1 MEVAE
6 EKQTFNFGE
15 TTQDSQYTGFSA
27 EALYNTSAFRRWPYR
42 INGPWPMQD
51 PFALP
56 PVGYERYLGLPPVAY
71 ERSMGLPRMHS
82 IAVPFK
88 LPTTQILFFSALI
101 YVAFRTPNPDEG
113 TLEDG
118 KKALKENGLDFT
130 RLVKWENKQCQYNE
144 FA

>member
-1 MEVAE
+1 VAE
-6 EKQTFNFGE
+6 ENQTFIFGE
-15 TTQDSQYTGFSA
+15 TIQDSQYTGSSA
-27 EALYNTSAFRRWPYR
+27 VALYDKSAFRRWACT
-42 INGPWPMQD
+42 INGPWHMDDPMG
-51 PFALP
+51 LP
-56 PVGYERYLGLPPVAY
+56 PMGYALSMGLPPVAY

-101 YVAFRTPNPDEG
+101 YVAFRTPKTDEG
-113 TLEDG
+113 TLEDA